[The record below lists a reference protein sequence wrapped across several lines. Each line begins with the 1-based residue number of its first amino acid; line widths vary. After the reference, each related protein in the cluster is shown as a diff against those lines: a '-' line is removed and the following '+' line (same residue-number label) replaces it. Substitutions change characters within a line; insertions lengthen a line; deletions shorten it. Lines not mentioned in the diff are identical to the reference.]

1 MKSRKS
7 LLLNLILTVWACAI
21 VIKTFSRILLLMNI
35 GTRAAN
41 LAFILTQP
49 VFIRTR
55 WVNMTKKQFSFL
67 RKEFPILVERIS
79 ETETL
84 LERISETEILLKIFI
99 RNAFLQEEFSSIQYY
114 CLNFSKLNFNH
125 YFLLP

>member
-1 MKSRKS
+1 MKSKHIFQSIKS
-7 LLLNLILTVWACAI
+7 WSSDNKNESEITQELVIEPDPYRMACAI

-41 LAFILTQP
+41 LVFILTQP

-55 WVNMTKKQFSFL
+55 WVNMTKKRFSFL
-67 RKEFPILVERIS
+67 RKEFPIL
-79 ETETL
+79 
-84 LERISETEILLKIFI
+84 LKIFT
-99 RNAFLQEEFSSIQYY
+99 RNAFLQEEFSSIQCY
-114 CLNFSKLNFNH
+114 CRNFSKLIFNH

>member
-1 MKSRKS
+1 
-7 LLLNLILTVWACAI
+7 
-21 VIKTFSRILLLMNI
+21 MNI

-67 RKEFPILVERIS
+67 RKEFPILVERM
-79 ETETL
+79 
-84 LERISETEILLKIFI
+84 SETEILLKIFI

-114 CLNFSKLNFNH
+114 RPNFSKLNFNH

>member
-21 VIKTFSRILLLMNI
+21 VSRTFSRMLLFINI

-49 VFIRTR
+49 DFIRTR

-67 RKEFPILVERIS
+67 RKEFPILVES
-79 ETETL
+79 T
-84 LERISETEILLKIFI
+84 SETEILLKIFI
-99 RNAFLQEEFSSIQYY
+99 RNAFLIEEFSSIQCY
-114 CLNFSKLNFNH
+114 CRNFSKLIFNH

>member
-1 MKSRKS
+1 
-7 LLLNLILTVWACAI
+7 
-21 VIKTFSRILLLMNI
+21 MNI

-67 RKEFPILVERIS
+67 RKEFPILLERIS
-79 ETETL
+79 ETEIL

-114 CLNFSKLNFNH
+114 CRNFSKLIFNH

>member
-1 MKSRKS
+1 
-7 LLLNLILTVWACAI
+7 
-21 VIKTFSRILLLMNI
+21 MNI

-55 WVNMTKKQFSFL
+55 WVNMIKEEFSFL
-67 RKEFPILVERIS
+67 RKEFPIH
-79 ETETL
+79 

-99 RNAFLQEEFSSIQYY
+99 RNAFLQEELSSIQYY

>member
-1 MKSRKS
+1 
-7 LLLNLILTVWACAI
+7 
-21 VIKTFSRILLLMNI
+21 MNI

-41 LAFILTQP
+41 LEFILTQP

-67 RKEFPILVERIS
+67 RKEFPI
-79 ETETL
+79 L

-114 CLNFSKLNFNH
+114 CLNFSKLIFNH

>member
-1 MKSRKS
+1 
-7 LLLNLILTVWACAI
+7 
-21 VIKTFSRILLLMNI
+21 MNI

-41 LAFILTQP
+41 LEFILTQP

-67 RKEFPILVERIS
+67 RKEFPI
-79 ETETL
+79 L

-114 CLNFSKLNFNH
+114 CRNFSKLIFNH